1 MPAFT
6 LGKAE
11 PERRGG
17 QQDGREVDGVLQSTQ
32 DPAKGGQCFDRAGC
46 LPRAGMCSAAR
57 DGCNPPPPH
66 PEGSSF
72 ALHTSGALKYFPHA
86 FAASKIVHIFL
97 KEDIKQTNGSAMLV
111 TASKGFSLAIM
122 KSKG

>member
-1 MPAFT
+1 MGGRWMGFCKARRIQPRGDSVLT
-6 LGKAE
+6 ELDVSPGLGCA
-11 PERRGG
+11 R
-17 QQDGREVDGVLQSTQ
+17 QH
-32 DPAKGGQCFDRAGC
+32 
-46 LPRAGMCSAAR
+46 GMDAT
-57 DGCNPPPPH
+57 PPPPH